1 MGPGTSP
8 RPAPLTTP
16 RLTAE
21 SEEEDEIEMEVEDQD
36 SKEAKKPNVI
46 NFDTSLPTSHTVSDA
61 GRPCGGATG
70 HRRQGSRA
78 RGADVASRQNP
89 DEDSGRVPSANP
101 PRCGSGAAAV
111 SLAPC

>member
-1 MGPGTSP
+1 
-8 RPAPLTTP
+8 
-16 RLTAE
+16 
-21 SEEEDEIEMEVEDQD
+21 MEVEDQD

-78 RGADVASRQNP
+78 
-89 DEDSGRVPSANP
+89 
-101 PRCGSGAAAV
+101 
-111 SLAPC
+111 